1 MQRAAFGVSAVSET
15 VLNGLL
21 RAARN
26 GRSRRRRN
34 PGRYT
39 GSICWYANDGKD
51 GLQNMILFLF
61 RNGIFL
67 YGGMIMNM
75 INMNKK
81 KRILTGDRPTGRLH
95 LGHFVGSLQN
105 RVKLQDEYDTFV
117 LLADVQALTTHF
129 KDPALIRES
138 IFQVAA
144 DNLSVGLDPEKVT
157 FVQQSMVPSI
167 AELTVFF
174 SMFVSLN
181 TLRHNPTVKTE
192 AKQYGLE
199 DLTYGFLGYPV
210 SQSADIVFLGA
221 ELVPV
226 GEDQLP
232 HLEQARKI
240 VRRFNDLYGN
250 GERIL
255 TEPSPLLSDT
265 PRLCGLDG
273 NAKMG
278 KSLNNAIYLSD
289 DRKAVA
295 KKIQSAVTDTGRI
308 RVSDKG
314 NPDVCTINKYIRAFM
329 PEEYPDSCQLCRE
342 AKIGCAACKR
352 NLTDRINGIL
362 EPVREKRR
370 YYEQRRSEVTDI
382 IAEGTKR
389 ANLIGGETV
398 HRVKKAMNLVL
409 EV

>member
-1 MQRAAFGVSAVSET
+1 M
-15 VLNGLL
+15 
-21 RAARN
+21 
-26 GRSRRRRN
+26 
-34 PGRYT
+34 
-39 GSICWYANDGKD
+39 
-51 GLQNMILFLF
+51 
-61 RNGIFL
+61 
-67 YGGMIMNM
+67 
-75 INMNKK
+75 
-81 KRILTGDRPTGRLH
+81 
-95 LGHFVGSLQN
+95 
-105 RVKLQDEYDTFV
+105 

-329 PEEYPDSCQLCRE
+329 PEEYRTAVNCAGKQKS
-342 AKIGCAACKR
+342 ACAACKR
-352 NLTDRINGIL
+352 NLTDRINGFWS
-362 EPVREKRR
+362 RSGRKRR

-398 HRVKKAMNLVL
+398 HRVKRR
-409 EV
+409 